1 MRFER
6 QGRLRG
12 ASFIEQAALHY
23 ACRQTRHET
32 ADMHFRLNTFCGGPW
47 PLEQFLSHRKTP
59 KDQITSI
66 CVYFHFSEH
75 YLLVPL
81 EWYAPFRAAV
91 KALSGLK
98 DVSILVDHNER
109 WMKRKNC
116 MALVERFKRLLDLDR
131 EGVVLITPQVPEN
144 STEEPN
150 LDDSG

>member
-23 ACRQTRHET
+23 TCRQTRHET

-66 CVYFHFSEH
+66 CIMFCFSEH
-75 YLLVPL
+75 YLLESPDDEDEATFGAV
-81 EWYAPFRAAV
+81 V

-98 DVSILVDHNER
+98 EVSILVDRR
-109 WMKRKNC
+109 WVKQTCC
-116 MALVERFKRLLDLDR
+116 MAIVAHFKRLLSLDM
-131 EGVVLITPQVPEN
+131 EGIILITNVLPDE
-144 STEEPN
+144 STKN
-150 LDDSG
+150 MDGSG